1 MEKMRE
7 RERIMHLLEAYHH
20 TNKSLGHA
28 GYNYCLFLNYRHTT
42 YQITARFTQC
52 NHSKINLTFSMV
64 LL

>member
-7 RERIMHLLEAYHH
+7 RERIMQLLEAYHH

-28 GYNYCLFLNYRHTT
+28 GYNYYPFLNYKHTT
-42 YQITARFTQC
+42 YHITASSTQC
-52 NHSKINLTFSMV
+52 NHSKINLTFNMV

>member
-1 MEKMRE
+1 MEKTRE

-28 GYNYCLFLNYRHTT
+28 GYNYCPFLNYKHTT
-42 YQITARFTQC
+42 YHITASSTQC
-52 NHSKINLTFSMV
+52 NHSKINLTFNKV